1 MHVNEEL
8 GALSTSSESHIVHGS
23 IRVMRTTGMMGE
35 VVGMAASIC
44 KQHDALPRDI
54 YLHHFG
60 ELQALMRQGVGKPD
74 LPDNQRYNE
83 NYILP
88 EPPVK

>member
-1 MHVNEEL
+1 MAGRDISVTHV
-8 GALSTSSESHIVHGS
+8 AHGS

-44 KQHDALPRDI
+44 KAHSVSPRDI
-54 YLHHFG
+54 YRYHFE
-60 ELQALMRQGVGKPD
+60 ELKSLMQKGVGKESSD
-74 LPDNQRYNE
+74 NNQRYNL

-88 EPPVK
+88 EKPKIAEP